1 MKKTLLALAVLAASG
16 ASFAQSSVTLY
27 GYGDFGIGRD
37 IGNDK
42 KLQFNPNA
50 ADVGGIRLGMKGSED
65 LGGGLKANFNLETD
79 AINADTGAASSV
91 NGGYGRATWV
101 GLSGGFGEVKLGRQ
115 ARQAVIVAVGFVA
128 DKTWRGTAA
137 DLNAGLRYSI
147 NDNLGASSRMS
158 SQISYTTPT
167 IAGGLVG
174 RVGYVLPGENNST
187 VSTSSVDAGVTYY
200 AGPIGLGLA
209 YIKASGKESNYGLHA
224 SYDFGAARVM
234 GSYQVVGAG
243 NGATAAVAAAG
254 TAPAVAA
261 FAGNVQQ
268 KGFTLGVSAPMG
280 ATTLFA
286 EASRNTTSKVN
297 SVELGADYNLSKR
310 TALTVAMNKTT
321 DLGAGYFA
329 GVRHA
334 F

>member
-42 KLQFNPNA
+42 KLQFNPKT
-50 ADVGGIRLGMKGSED
+50 ADVGGIRLGMKGTED
-65 LGGGLKANFNLETD
+65 LGGGLKANFNLETN
-79 AINADTGAASSV
+79 AINADTGAGD
-91 NGGYGRATWV
+91 GGYGRATWV

-115 ARQAVIVAVGFVA
+115 ARQAVIAAVGFA
-128 DKTWRGTAA
+128 PAKWRGTDPENAA
-137 DLNAGLRYSI
+137 GIRYSI
-147 NDNLGASSRMS
+147 NNNLGADSRMS
-158 SQISYTTPT
+158 SQMSYTTPT

-187 VSTSSVDAGVTYY
+187 VSTSSVDVGVTYY
-200 AGPIGLGLA
+200 AGPIGLGLG

-224 SYDFGAARVM
+224 SWDFGAARVM
-234 GSYQVVGAG
+234 GGYHVVGAG
-243 NGATAAVAAAG
+243 VGATAAVAAAG
-254 TAPAVAA
+254 TTPAVAA

-268 KGFTLGVSAPMG
+268 KGFTLGVTAPLG

-286 EASRNTTSKVN
+286 EAARNTTSKVN
-297 SVELGADYNLSKR
+297 SFELGADYALSKR
-310 TALTVAMNKTT
+310 TALTIAANKTT
-321 DLGAGYFA
+321 ALGAGYFA